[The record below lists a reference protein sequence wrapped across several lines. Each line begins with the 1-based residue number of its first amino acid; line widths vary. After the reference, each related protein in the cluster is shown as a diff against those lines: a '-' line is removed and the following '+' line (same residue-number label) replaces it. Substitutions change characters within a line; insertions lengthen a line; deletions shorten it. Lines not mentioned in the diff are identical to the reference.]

1 MPRFPR
7 FLFPAIWTSLLL
19 LGAFFWVRE
28 EAVSR
33 IYREKLD
40 SLSTDYANLARH
52 YNHAV
57 RQSALTELEVTPDS
71 VDVLIRTI
79 DGDIR
84 RIPTP
89 FDPQGEI
96 YLDYLVG
103 NGRIWMRRI
112 FDASTPPA
120 EGLLIDPL
128 WNEVDWPR
136 AGMQYGKAIYRSL
149 EPGIWSIQVS
159 GNGALSLLP
168 VDRSRLQYLEA
179 NPQIR
184 SYEEIQTE
192 IDQEIRE
199 IGFAD
204 IKTLW
209 SSFRQ

>member
-1 MPRFPR
+1 MSRFPR
-7 FLFPAIWTSLLL
+7 FIFPAIWTFLIL
-19 LGAFFWVRE
+19 LGLFLWIRE
-28 EAVSR
+28 EVVSR

-40 SLSTDYANLARH
+40 TLSADYADLASH

-57 RQSALTELEVTPDS
+57 RQSAVTELEVTADS
-71 VDVLIRTI
+71 VDVLIRTV

-84 RIPTP
+84 RIPTS
-89 FDPQGEI
+89 FDPRGEI

-103 NGRIWMRRI
+103 NGRIWMRRV

-120 EGLLIDPL
+120 NALLIDPL
-128 WNEVDWPR
+128 WEEVDWPSSD
-136 AGMQYGKAIYRSL
+136 MQYGKAIYRSL
-149 EPGIWSIQVS
+149 EPGTWSIQVS

-168 VDRSRLQYLEA
+168 VDRSRLQILKA

-204 IKTLW
+204 IKALW
-209 SSFRQ
+209 LSFLP